1 MAQED
6 NRWRDKYRQAL
17 AQQEQLEKTLSAQ
30 QALLHRTVLS
40 LSHAAEGQ
48 DVELD
53 KRLSAIRSSLKNND
67 VSSFDRMIKSLE
79 RVCSEMDQHRQ
90 KQWSSI
96 HKHFR
101 TIAQQLP
108 ELTPSANIKPAT
120 KHFIK
125 SVPKGELLP
134 TTLARLLEDFNH
146 LQVQAAKSIPKRG
159 LMDRL
164 FNKEEDTDPLTAT
177 SDTLETETT
186 NHTTSHDEADEWE
199 AVNEDTPEVE
209 GELITPELIDHTPQ
223 HRERAIPEAVH
234 ERPTHEPAFSKISD
248 RVTIILTELL
258 DYFPQ
263 VDCVEQKALKAR
275 ERIKRGLNWYELTPT
290 LEDIRDVLIQAHM
303 GTDDNYRI
311 YLKNVYAELS
321 HITDA
326 LGLAIESEAQQ
337 RTANN
342 LLHDNVADGVHNI
355 HQALAEHDNINH
367 LKTAVQA
374 QVHSI
379 QGALGKAKNS
389 EPEPEQS
396 LTAQLNNLIE
406 RVQSMEKQD
415 ADIREQLAQEKM
427 RAITDSLTGLPNREA
442 YSERV
447 HDEMLRWQRYQRP
460 LCLAVLDIDF
470 FKKINDNYGH
480 HTGDKVLKAI
490 SRSVAKRL
498 REVDFIARFGGE
510 EFVILLPETSADNA
524 LGMLNRTR
532 ERLAKTYM
540 RSKSTTGE
548 ETKFTVTVS
557 IGIAEFSD
565 GDTAESVFER
575 ADKALYDAKETGRN
589 QCIIGK

>member
-17 AQQEQLEKTLSAQ
+17 DQQEQLEKTLNAQ

-79 RVCSEMDQHRQ
+79 RVCSEMDQYRQ
-90 KQWSSI
+90 KQWSNI
-96 HKHFR
+96 HKNFR

-108 ELTPSANIKPAT
+108 ELIPTADIKPAT
-120 KHFIK
+120 KQFIK

-146 LQVQAAKSIPKRG
+146 LQVQAAKSVPKRG

-164 FNKEEDTDPLTAT
+164 FNKGNDTEPLPPAVNTLHT
-177 SDTLETETT
+177 DTIDNNDT
-186 NHTTSHDEADEWE
+186 DEWE
-199 AVNEDTPEVE
+199 AVNEETLEATE
-209 GELITPELIDHTPQ
+209 GELIVTEIVDHTPQ
-223 HRERAIPEAVH
+223 HRERAVPEAVH

-303 GTDDNYRI
+303 GTDDSYRI

-321 HITDA
+321 HITEA

-342 LLHDNVADGVHNI
+342 LLHNNVADGVQSI
-355 HQALAEHDNINH
+355 YQALAEHDNINH

-379 QGALGKAKNS
+379 QGALNKVKHN

-396 LTAQLNNLIE
+396 LTTQLHNLIE

-415 ADIREQLAQEKM
+415 ADIREQLAQEKL

-510 EFVILLPETSADNA
+510 EFVILLPETSAEDA
-524 LGMLNRTR
+524 LGMLNNTR

-540 RSKSTTGE
+540 KSKSTTGE

-589 QCIIGK
+589 QCIIG

>member
-6 NRWRDKYRQAL
+6 NRWRDKYRQAIT
-17 AQQEQLEKTLSAQ
+17 QQEQLEKTLSAQ

-40 LSHAAEGQ
+40 LAHAAEGQ

-67 VSSFDRMIKSLE
+67 VSSFDRMIKSLG

-90 KQWSSI
+90 KQWSGI
-96 HKHFR
+96 HKNFR
-101 TIAQQLP
+101 AIAQQLP
-108 ELTPSANIKPAT
+108 VLTPLADIKHAT
-120 KHFIK
+120 KHFIQ

-134 TTLARLLEDFNH
+134 TTLARLLEDFNN
-146 LQVQAAKSIPKRG
+146 LQIQAAESVPKRSI
-159 LMDRL
+159 MDRL
-164 FNKEEDTDPLTAT
+164 FNKKSDTVELKNPTLSS
-177 SDTLETETT
+177 SDTLEIDDPQEDQAEAWE
-186 NHTTSHDEADEWE
+186 SVDDDEL
-199 AVNEDTPEVE
+199 EVE
-209 GELITPELIDHTPQ
+209 GELVTPLTEDHTPQ
-223 HRERAIPEAVH
+223 HRERAIPEAVL

-258 DYFPQ
+258 DYFPL
-263 VDCVEQKALKAR
+263 VDCVEQKSLQAR
-275 ERIKRGLNWYELTPT
+275 ERIKRGLNWFELTPT
-290 LEDIRDVLIQAHM
+290 LEDIRDVVIQAHM
-303 GTDDNYRI
+303 GTDDNYRL

-326 LGLAIESEAQQ
+326 LGLAIESETQQ
-337 RTANN
+337 RLANN

-355 HQALAEHDNINH
+355 HLALADHTNIHH

-374 QVHSI
+374 QVHYI
-379 QGALGKAKNS
+379 QGALSQAKENA
-389 EPEPEQS
+389 PEPEQS
-396 LTAQLNNLIE
+396 LTAQLNALIE
-406 RVQSMEKQD
+406 RVQNMEKQD
-415 ADIREQLAQEKM
+415 ADIREQLAQEKL

-470 FKKINDNYGH
+470 FKKINDSYGH

-524 LGMLNRTR
+524 LSMLNRTR

-540 RSKSTTGE
+540 RSKSSTGE
-548 ETKFTVTVS
+548 EAKFTVTVS
-557 IGIAEFSD
+557 IGIAEFGD